1 MVWAPPAAICGVV
14 VNVFNVNIAVH
25 VLSASIVTTPS
36 EQSASP
42 LQPVNTESAAGDAV
56 KVRTVPRVN
65 STYPPIQSVPQII
78 PKGEIVT
85 VPLPVPVLVSPNVYV
100 LRSNMAV
107 HVLSASIVTT
117 PSEQSASPPQP
128 ANVEFASG
136 AAISVTDVPEL
147 YNSVQSAPQSM
158 PEGELVICPLPAPDL
173 FAVRVYDD
181 I

>member
-1 MVWAPPAAICGVV
+1 MPA
-14 VNVFNVNIAVH
+14 
-25 VLSASIVTTPS
+25 
-36 EQSASP
+36 
-42 LQPVNTESAAGDAV
+42 
-56 KVRTVPRVN
+56 
-65 STYPPIQSVPQII
+65 
-78 PKGEIVT
+78 GELVT
-85 VPLPVPVLVSPNVYV
+85 VPPPVPVLVTPNVYV

-128 ANVEFASG
+128 ANVEFTSG

-158 PEGELVICPLPAPDL
+158 PEGELVIFSLPPPEL
-173 FAVRVYDD
+173 FTARVYDD